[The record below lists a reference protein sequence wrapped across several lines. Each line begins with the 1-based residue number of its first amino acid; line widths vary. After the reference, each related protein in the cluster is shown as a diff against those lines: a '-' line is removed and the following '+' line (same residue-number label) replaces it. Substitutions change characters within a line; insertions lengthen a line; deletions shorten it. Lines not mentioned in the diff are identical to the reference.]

1 MALSVIASGVSH
13 AQGKSGRGNAPAG
26 GPPQSA
32 GLGPASGGGPG
43 SASTNLSSD
52 IDGHADESGDLGFGT
67 AGTHGQLGTSYSTP
81 IGDSMF
87 LQLYGGVDF
96 DQQTSTDPAGDAN
109 GRVGL
114 GWKF

>member
-1 MALSVIASGVSH
+1 MALSVIAIGVAH
-13 AQGKSGRGNAPAG
+13 AQGKSGRGSGGPAG

-32 GLGPASGGGPG
+32 GVGPG
-43 SASTNLSSD
+43 SASANLGSD
-52 IDGHADESGDLGFGT
+52 IDRQADESGDLGLGT

-87 LQLYGGVDF
+87 LQLYGGVDL